1 MLVQAEALGTL
12 NRLHDATLARSPGAR
27 GTWLARLP
35 PERAGFCL
43 HAEPVSVRLD
53 SFRYRATKFVH
64 RVAALSIALIAISL
78 CVGIAGTLWEVGRAV
93 RSERQARAAAAR
105 RARLRRYLRHHPFA
119 PFQLSRR
126 SQPRDTNDTL
136 EGRACNR
143 RVELMKIS

>member
-93 RSERQARAAAAR
+93 RGERQACAAEQRAERRFEDIRGITHSHLFDYHDARSRAMPTILSKAAR
-105 RARLRRYLRHHPFA
+105 AIA
-119 PFQLSRR
+119 VS
-126 SQPRDTNDTL
+126 S
-136 EGRACNR
+136 
-143 RVELMKIS
+143 S